1 MPDVILDEQGQPLQQ
16 PATVDKARF
25 DGLVRKVEELTLSN
39 RNLTAQLGT
48 LSSEKEQ
55 LGAQLGIKDIE
66 KSAAILERDN
76 QLKDVVTQKT
86 ATEHELN
93 ELRAMKTK
101 LKVARE
107 MGRPDL
113 IDIFDTIP
121 AVADEETLKTI
132 FGTIGKFADNA
143 VKAREQ
149 QLMSGITPAVSSAS
163 QSKSSAPNSSE
174 AWAEH
179 IRTLRPDSAE
189 YAKARDAEWKWLAEN
204 NK

>member
-113 IDIFDTIP
+113 IDIFD
-121 AVADEETLKTI
+121 
-132 FGTIGKFADNA
+132 
-143 VKAREQ
+143 
-149 QLMSGITPAVSSAS
+149 
-163 QSKSSAPNSSE
+163 
-174 AWAEH
+174 
-179 IRTLRPDSAE
+179 
-189 YAKARDAEWKWLAEN
+189 
-204 NK
+204 